1 MTKLSILTTLDEE
14 QYNAAIL
21 LWELSG
27 VGNPARGDTLEAVRQ
42 TLNHGGRLIL
52 LYEDDKAVGTVWL
65 THDFRRLYIHHMAVH
80 PDRQQRGYGK
90 LLLQEALKIASELKL
105 QSKLEVFEHNMAAY
119 KLYLSM
125 GFQPLEGYHTLIK
138 RDF

>member
-1 MTKLSILTTLDEE
+1 MIKLSSLTEINEE
-14 QYNAAIL
+14 QYQTAVQ
-21 LWELSG
+21 LWEITG

-42 TLNHGGRLIL
+42 TLDHGGRLIL

-90 LLLQEALKIASELKL
+90 LMLQEALKIASELKL
-105 QSKLEVFEHNMAAY
+105 QSKLEVFEHNLAAY
-119 KLYLSM
+119 NLYLSL